1 MRCVLAS
8 PASWSKRAAM
18 GDIVTVEQAIQAL
31 GRPIFTTRE
40 IAAVRKGTLSATSQV
55 LSRMARQGLLV
66 KAVRGLW
73 CNHSDP
79 RFSRFG
85 LVPYIAGNHRVY
97 VSLLSAL
104 NLHGLINQIPQVIY
118 AVSTGPTRLVRTAV
132 GTFSFHQIQPGF
144 FAGFDWNGPNRTFLL
159 ATPEKAIVDSLY
171 LSTRKGNRFRYLPEL
186 DVTDGPGRDAVE
198 YWIGR
203 IHDPLIRKSVRK
215 KAIGLQLV
223 D

>member
-1 MRCVLAS
+1 
-8 PASWSKRAAM
+8 M
-18 GDIVTVEQAIQAL
+18 GVRVTVEQAIQAL

-55 LSRMARQGLLV
+55 LTRMARQRLLV
-66 KAVRGLW
+66 KAARGIW
-73 CNHSDP
+73 CIHTDP

-85 LVPYIAGNHRVY
+85 LVPYLAGNNRAY

-132 GTFSFHQIQPGF
+132 GSFSFHQIQPGF
-144 FAGFDWNGPNRTFLL
+144 FDGFDWNGPSRSFLL
-159 ATPEKAIVDSLY
+159 ATPEKAIVDSFY

-186 DVTDGPGRDAVE
+186 DVTDGPVVDAINH
-198 YWIGR
+198 WIDR
-203 IHDPLIRKSVRK
+203 IQDPLIRKSVKK
-215 KAIGLQLV
+215 KAEGLHFTG
-223 D
+223 